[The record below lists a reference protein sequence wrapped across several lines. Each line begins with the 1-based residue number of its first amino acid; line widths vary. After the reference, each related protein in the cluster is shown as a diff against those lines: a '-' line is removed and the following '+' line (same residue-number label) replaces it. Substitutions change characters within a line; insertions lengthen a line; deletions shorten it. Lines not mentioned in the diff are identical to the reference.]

1 MAYSK
6 RVKTDPIFV
15 ANLEDFINALFNGE
29 SPCALLKS
37 DTTKTSLIK
46 FYAGDEYESFKDFDR
61 SLKSHTKR
69 ANKKEKITEFIK
81 THHLELF
88 PHSAYSIFLQEKN
101 DEYKKKNSTLTPKE
115 LRAKM
120 TTDWSSMNEKAKKPF
135 EDTYHKK
142 KSEFVEKVRSIDPE
156 YVALF
161 DKSQA
166 PKPPPR
172 PYTLFVTEQM
182 KEIRAENP
190 EVSNTDVMKLA
201 GEKWRAMSDSDKK
214 QYYDKCGATVPSH
227 TETKE
232 KKTSEKKAP
241 AATTTPTPATPATVE
256 KKTTD
261 TVEKKAPVKKP
272 AAPKGKKTTSQS
284 ESEDEDAKSVNSKGK
299 KATVK
304 LGAKSKH
311 LDEVLDNSDQSDAEE
326 E

>member
-1 MAYSK
+1 
-6 RVKTDPIFV
+6 
-15 ANLEDFINALFNGE
+15 
-29 SPCALLKS
+29 
-37 DTTKTSLIK
+37 
-46 FYAGDEYESFKDFDR
+46 
-61 SLKSHTKR
+61 
-69 ANKKEKITEFIK
+69 
-81 THHLELF
+81 
-88 PHSAYSIFLQEKN
+88 
-101 DEYKKKNSTLTPKE
+101 
-115 LRAKM
+115 
-120 TTDWSSMNEKAKKPF
+120 
-135 EDTYHKK
+135 
-142 KSEFVEKVRSIDPE
+142 
-156 YVALF
+156 
-161 DKSQA
+161 
-166 PKPPPR
+166 
-172 PYTLFVTEQM
+172 M

-227 TETKE
+227 TDTKE
-232 KKTSEKKAP
+232 KKTSEKKTSETVEKKAP
-241 AATTTPTPATPATVE
+241 ATPATPATVE

-261 TVEKKAPVKKP
+261 AVEKKAPVKKP

>member
-29 SPCALLKS
+29 SPSALLKS

-81 THHLELF
+81 THHLEMF

-156 YVALF
+156 YVSLF

-190 EVSNTDVMKLA
+190 AVSNTDVMKLA

-214 QYYDKCGATVPSH
+214 QYYDKCGATVPAQ

-232 KKTSEKKAP
+232 KKTP
-241 AATTTPTPATPATVE
+241 VATVE

-261 TVEKKAPVKKP
+261 TVEKKAPEKKAPVKKP
-272 AAPKGKKTTSQS
+272 AAPKAKKTTSQS
-284 ESEDEDAKSVNSKGK
+284 ESEDEDAKSVNAKGK

-326 E
+326 EE